1 MTRNQVTD
9 PMFPECPVR
18 NVLTRVGDKWS
29 VLVMLALDDGHR
41 PLRFNQI
48 QKAVP
53 DISQKMLTRTLRDL
67 EADGLVAR
75 TAYAEVPPRVE
86 YEQTERCHSLM
97 PLIKELI
104 GWALDNLS
112 GIVNDRQAFM
122 EKKKR

>member
-1 MTRNQVTD
+1 
-9 PMFPECPVR
+9 MFPECPVR

-67 EADGLVAR
+67 EADGFVAR

-112 GIVNDRQAFM
+112 GIVNDRQAFI

>member
-67 EADGLVAR
+67 EADGFVAR